1 MTDVLDAILLQ
12 DSPLRATLSMDKQN
26 CGYLGCI
33 SGWLGALRGS
43 PGSQIVDLGCRDTE
57 WVGGNDKNVL
67 DAIVPGRHHTSHF
80 EHEQRKLANLSAF
93 LLGLGP

>member
-1 MTDVLDAILLQ
+1 MTDILDAILLQ
-12 DSPLRATLSMDKQN
+12 DSLLLATLSMDKRS
-26 CGYLGCI
+26 CGYLGCT

-67 DAIVPGRHHTSHF
+67 DAIVLEDGTIPAT
-80 EHEQRKLANLSAF
+80 LSMNKGNW
-93 LLGLGP
+93 LT

>member
-12 DSPLRATLSMDKQN
+12 DGLLLATLSMDKRS

-57 WVGGNDKNVL
+57 CVRGNDKNILDVIVL
-67 DAIVPGRHHTSHF
+67 EDDIIPATMSMNKGNWLT
-80 EHEQRKLANLSAF
+80 
-93 LLGLGP
+93 